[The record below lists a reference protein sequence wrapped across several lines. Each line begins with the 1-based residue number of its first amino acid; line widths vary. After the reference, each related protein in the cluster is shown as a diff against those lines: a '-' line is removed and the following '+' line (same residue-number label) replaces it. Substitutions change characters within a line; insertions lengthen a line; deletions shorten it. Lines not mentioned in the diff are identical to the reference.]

1 MARLIDADK
10 FKQEI
15 SAMAIKNNYP
25 VRKANALC
33 EIIDRQPTVDA
44 EPVRRMKWIREP
56 DCGITRCSICGWS
69 IEECIDWDY
78 CPNCGAKMEESDN
91 G

>member
-1 MARLIDADK
+1 MSRLIDADK

-44 EPVRRMKWIREP
+44 EPVRRGKWERVKEKVYTLQMNIQRL
-56 DCGITRCSICGWS
+56 
-69 IEECIDWDY
+69 
-78 CPNCGAKMEESDN
+78 K
-91 G
+91 